1 MVNYLKTINTEQGKK
16 KKAALISG
24 LLDTGSFWKKVQ
36 DDLKPLEI
44 TPANPQLASVLP
56 CPVSQN
62 QERVVP

>member
-1 MVNYLKTINTEQGKK
+1 MVNYLKTINTEQGK

-36 DDLKPLEI
+36 GDLKPLEI
-44 TPANPQLASVLP
+44 TPANAQSASVLP

-62 QERVVP
+62 QEGVVP